1 MDKKYKPLRNTKPVK
16 WIFSIMVFILVNIT
30 GLMVISTN
38 YMEELEKVNNYATFA
53 KIRRL
58 IKPVIIGKK
67 NQYMYFPS
75 ENWEMVMEKT
85 PKLTS
90 QFQLGMCFISV
101 SSLIILTMP
110 YWKKRN

>member
-1 MDKKYKPLRNTKPVK
+1 MNNFD
-16 WIFSIMVFILVNIT
+16 VNKT
-30 GLMVISTN
+30 GLMIVSTN